1 MANRGHH
8 DPHQRSLPD
17 VAAGHDA
24 VDAEVVAAAAAVAE
38 GADELLP
45 KCRPGLGR
53 QAGGAT

>member
-8 DPHQRSLPD
+8 DPRRRSLPD
-17 VAAGHDA
+17 AAAGHDA
-24 VDAEVVAAAAAVAE
+24 VDAEAAAAAAAAAE

-45 KCRPGLGR
+45 KCRPGLSR